1 MVLVISRKS
10 LHFSFEYRQ
19 FTPMRQ
25 TLNLNLIMALILLKL
40 LEKLIGNT
48 VVDVLNLLDLM
59 IGRIFVTHSFRAG
72 LI

>member
-1 MVLVISRKS
+1 
-10 LHFSFEYRQ
+10 
-19 FTPMRQ
+19 
-25 TLNLNLIMALILLKL
+25 MALILLKL

-59 IGRIFVTHSFRAG
+59 IGRIFVTHSFWAR